1 MCKECCQSLT
11 RLHRKESDNW
21 SLNECGAHVVKKGP
35 VPGLPAAAIG
45 PGPGP
50 GVDPGPG
57 GDLLRR
63 AIISEVS
70 SRDRNAQPAQA
81 ESNLRPTVFAS
92 AEQRRRG
99 GQSQLPLASL
109 TLAAG
114 GFLFHAPSAREIAR
128 WAKQP
133 EEELAAL
140 TVK

>member
-11 RLHRKESDNW
+11 RLHRKESNNW
-21 SLNECGAHVVKKGP
+21 SLNECGTHVVKKGA
-35 VPGLPAAAIG
+35 LPAAAEIG
-45 PGPGP
+45 VHGNLGC
-50 GVDPGPG
+50 
-57 GDLLRR
+57 
-63 AIISEVS
+63 AISES
-70 SRDRNAQPAQA
+70 SRSDQHAPA
-81 ESNLRPTVFAS
+81 EPDLRPTVFAS

-128 WAKQP
+128 WAKQS

-140 TVK
+140 TIK